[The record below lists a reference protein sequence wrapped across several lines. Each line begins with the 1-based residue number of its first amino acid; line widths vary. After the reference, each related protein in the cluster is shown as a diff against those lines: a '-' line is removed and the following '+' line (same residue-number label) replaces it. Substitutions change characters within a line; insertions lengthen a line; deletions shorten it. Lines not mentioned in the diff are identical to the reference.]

1 VNKAYALSAGKE
13 IRVFVDANTVSDM
26 EATTMAREIA
36 NNIQEK
42 LSYP

>member
-1 VNKAYALSAGKE
+1 
-13 IRVFVDANTVSDM
+13 M

-42 LSYP
+42 LSYPWEVKVNLIREMRVIEVAK